1 MVGISIEA
9 LLALLIVFPIMGWL
23 VGADMKNPSLKPWRE
38 RRKIGGSLG
47 DRFRGA
53 LGFGAR
59 GLFQDGV
66 ERFLIK
72 LANCHHVDHRSG
84 LVGGE
89 VGEWMN
95 IAELIGGWMNSTDLV
110 SEFAPEGVLVGDG
123 DASEPKGYG
132 H

>member
-1 MVGISIEA
+1 MVSISVEA
-9 LLALLIVFPIMGWL
+9 LLALLVVFLVMGWL
-23 VGADMKNPSLKPWRE
+23 VGADMKNPSPEPWRE
-38 RRKIGGSLG
+38 RWKNRGSLE
-47 DRFRGA
+47 DCFCGA

-72 LANCHHVDHRSG
+72 LANCHHVDHRRG

-89 VGEWMN
+89 VDEWMN

-110 SEFAPEGVLVGDG
+110 NKFALGGVLVGG
-123 DASEPKGYG
+123 GNASEPKG
-132 H
+132 